1 MKKEET
7 EFANIVKAHKNT
19 IFTVCYLFS
28 KDQDEVND
36 LFQETLINL
45 WQGFDSFKGQCDI
58 KTWIWRVSLNTC
70 LTAERK
76 KKRSVETM
84 PLSMDINLFTDTD
97 DDTRQIQQLYSRIN
111 KLGVVDRAIILLWLE
126 NMSYEEIGQIIGI
139 STKNVSVKLVRIKEQ
154 LKKMSN
160 NESIVDE
167 RLVSEATKKHIS
179 ELQRKLIGRIVMFT
193 LLAAYFYWKLEL
205 GIFLLWSL
213 GILVISIYM
222 YLVVR
227 KGNSTSMPVTEYARR
242 LRKALKIYKIG
253 NRLMW
258 ILTIILI
265 LAWGTYVLILNC
277 ISNEVVPITAF
288 GVFMVCFFIAFFMGI
303 YYYITNVCIS
313 PDVELMLEEVLEDL
327 ENDNQDA

>member
-1 MKKEET
+1 MENNELEEMR
-7 EFANIVKAHKNT
+7 AQLA
-19 IFTVCYLFS
+19 
-28 KDQDEVND
+28 
-36 LFQETLINL
+36 TLN
-45 WQGFDSFKGQCDI
+45 
-58 KTWIWRVSLNTC
+58 
-70 LTAERK
+70 E
-76 KKRSVETM
+76 
-84 PLSMDINLFTDTD
+84 
-97 DDTRQIQQLYSRIN
+97 
-111 KLGVVDRAIILLWLE
+111 KLE
-126 NMSYEEIGQIIGI
+126 
-139 STKNVSVKLVRIKEQ
+139 
-154 LKKMSN
+154 

-167 RLVSEATKKHIS
+167 KLVSEATKKHIS
-179 ELQRKLIGRIVMFT
+179 KLQRKLIGRIIMFT

-253 NRLMW
+253 NRFMW

-288 GVFMVCFFIAFFMGI
+288 GGFMVCFFIAFIMGI

>member
-1 MKKEET
+1 MENNELEEMR
-7 EFANIVKAHKNT
+7 AQLA
-19 IFTVCYLFS
+19 
-28 KDQDEVND
+28 
-36 LFQETLINL
+36 TLN
-45 WQGFDSFKGQCDI
+45 
-58 KTWIWRVSLNTC
+58 
-70 LTAERK
+70 E
-76 KKRSVETM
+76 
-84 PLSMDINLFTDTD
+84 
-97 DDTRQIQQLYSRIN
+97 
-111 KLGVVDRAIILLWLE
+111 KLE
-126 NMSYEEIGQIIGI
+126 
-139 STKNVSVKLVRIKEQ
+139 
-154 LKKMSN
+154 

-179 ELQRKLIGRIVMFT
+179 ELQRKLIGRIIMFT

-253 NRLMW
+253 NRFMW

-288 GVFMVCFFIAFFMGI
+288 GGFMVCFFIAFFMGI

>member
-1 MKKEET
+1 MENNELEEMR
-7 EFANIVKAHKNT
+7 AQLA
-19 IFTVCYLFS
+19 
-28 KDQDEVND
+28 
-36 LFQETLINL
+36 TLN
-45 WQGFDSFKGQCDI
+45 
-58 KTWIWRVSLNTC
+58 
-70 LTAERK
+70 E
-76 KKRSVETM
+76 
-84 PLSMDINLFTDTD
+84 
-97 DDTRQIQQLYSRIN
+97 
-111 KLGVVDRAIILLWLE
+111 KLE
-126 NMSYEEIGQIIGI
+126 
-139 STKNVSVKLVRIKEQ
+139 
-154 LKKMSN
+154 

-167 RLVSEATKKHIS
+167 KLVSEATKKHIS
-179 ELQRKLIGRIVMFT
+179 KLQRKLIGRIIMFT

-227 KGNSTSMPVTEYARR
+227 KGNSTSMPVTEYVRR

-253 NRLMW
+253 NRFMW

-288 GVFMVCFFIAFFMGI
+288 GGFMVCFFIAFFMGI